1 MSFYCLAVSRG
12 ERHGP
17 DYRTWLLRQLA
28 CKQWSE
34 AREAYTWDCTDC
46 SGAPAYARMEAGASE
61 DCLPPAPMYGT
72 CLLRLDRM
80 KCDLIA
86 IVHRLGQS

>member
-1 MSFYCLAVSRG
+1 MG
-12 ERHGP
+12 
-17 DYRTWLLRQLA
+17 LL
-28 CKQWSE
+28 WSP
-34 AREAYTWDCTDC
+34 RL
-46 SGAPAYARMEAGASE
+46 RMEAGASE

>member
-1 MSFYCLAVSRG
+1 MGL
-12 ERHGP
+12 HGLP
-17 DYRTWLLRQLA
+17 
-28 CKQWSE
+28 WSP
-34 AREAYTWDCTDC
+34 RL
-46 SGAPAYARMEAGASE
+46 RMEAGASE
-61 DCLPPAPMYGT
+61 DCLPPTPMYGT